1 MELSSTRSD
10 IFGFRHSTVGML
22 CGAAGS
28 LAGAALMVGVPHP
41 AVVSVAGSVLLALFG
56 VDTCTPRGEARVAP
70 PTSDTL
76 AKHLRR

>member
-28 LAGAALMVGVPHP
+28 LAGAALMAGVPHP
-41 AVVSVAGSVLLALFG
+41 AVVSVAGSVLLALSAW
-56 VDTCTPRGEARVAP
+56 TPCTPRGEARVP
-70 PTSDTL
+70 PPSSHSL
-76 AKHLRR
+76 AKHFRR